1 MNNVGLMV
9 AIMAFAILRKG
20 KRCESVTV
28 TSTVFADEKGIVP
41 LSKDGKAPLE
51 DDA

>member
-1 MNNVGLMV
+1 
-9 AIMAFAILRKG
+9 MAFAFLRKG

-28 TSTVFADEKGIVP
+28 TSTVFADDEGIMP
-41 LSKDGKAPLE
+41 LSKDGKAPSK